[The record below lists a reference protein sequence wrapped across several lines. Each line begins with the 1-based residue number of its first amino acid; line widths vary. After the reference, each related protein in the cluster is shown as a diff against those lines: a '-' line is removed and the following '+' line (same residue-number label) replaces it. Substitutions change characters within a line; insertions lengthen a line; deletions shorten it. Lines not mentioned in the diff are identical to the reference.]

1 MYLTKIKKH
10 LPFKLDGGCI
20 IVEKQ
25 QQCGKNS
32 VFVTDDC
39 KDGG

>member
-20 IVEKQ
+20 IIEKQ
-25 QQCGKNS
+25 QQCEKIL
-32 VFVTDDC
+32 FL
-39 KDGG
+39 